1 MLASIRGSATA
12 ADARRSNFPRHI
24 DDLRRLQTPVYPL
37 EQQTGLLLERMGGA
51 VAHCSATSHDVIE
64 YHRKTYTGSKGILQ
78 MKVGL
83 VGLGRMGAAIG
94 QRLNERGCEVVAWD
108 RNPKAREVQGKR
120 GLRVVNGPRAVADE
134 AEVVLS
140 IITEDKGVRQIF
152 TAPDRFLSGEVKGKL
167 FVEMSTLQPMTH
179 RELAPIVKAKGA
191 GLVNSPVM
199 GSIPTV
205 REGKLLALLGGE
217 AADVERA
224 RAVLDHLTR
233 RIVHI
238 GPNGAGCAMKLAV
251 NLGMAVYLQSLAE
264 AMSLGVSEELKL
276 DQMLDIFG
284 EAPTRAPGSRARSAC
299 SRANRATSPSTSAP
313 CARTSCRRSRPAR
326 ATVSPCPPRQE
337 RCVVVG
343 RRRRRLGRRDLA
355 EVPRYFREFMLQV
368 YE

>member
-1 MLASIRGSATA
+1 
-12 ADARRSNFPRHI
+12 
-24 DDLRRLQTPVYPL
+24 
-37 EQQTGLLLERMGGA
+37 
-51 VAHCSATSHDVIE
+51 
-64 YHRKTYTGSKGILQ
+64 

-108 RNPKAREVQGKR
+108 RNPKARELQGKR
-120 GLRVVNGPRAVADE
+120 GLCVVNGPRAVADE

-152 TAPDRFLSGEVKGKL
+152 TAPDGFLSGEVKGKL

-179 RELAPIVKAKGA
+179 RDLAPMVKAKGA
-191 GLVNSPVM
+191 SLVDSPVM

-217 AADVERA
+217 AADVESA
-224 RAVLDHLTR
+224 RAVLDHLAR

-264 AMSLGVSEELKL
+264 AMSLGVSEGLKV

-284 EAPTRAPGSRARSAC
+284 EAPTASPWLKGKVGVLKGEPGDITLDIRTMRKDVMSAIATGARNGVAMP
-299 SRANRATSPSTSAP
+299 ATSGTLASLSA
-313 CARTSCRRSRPAR
+313 AVAGGWG
-326 ATVSPCPPRQE
+326 E
-337 RCVVVG
+337 
-343 RRRRRLGRRDLA
+343 RDLA

>member
-1 MLASIRGSATA
+1 
-12 ADARRSNFPRHI
+12 
-24 DDLRRLQTPVYPL
+24 
-37 EQQTGLLLERMGGA
+37 
-51 VAHCSATSHDVIE
+51 
-64 YHRKTYTGSKGILQ
+64 

-108 RNPKAREVQGKR
+108 RNPKARELQSKR
-120 GLRVVNGPRAVADE
+120 GLCVVNGPRAVADE

-152 TAPDRFLSGEVKGKL
+152 TAPDGFLSGEVKGKL

-179 RELAPIVKAKGA
+179 RDLAPMVKAKGA
-191 GLVNSPVM
+191 SLVDSPVM

-264 AMSLGVSEELKL
+264 AMSLGVSEGLKV

-284 EAPTRAPGSRARSAC
+284 EAPTASPWLKGKVGVLKGEPGDITLDIRTMRKDVMSAIATGARNGVAMP
-299 SRANRATSPSTSAP
+299 ATSGTLASLSA
-313 CARTSCRRSRPAR
+313 AVAGGWG
-326 ATVSPCPPRQE
+326 E
-337 RCVVVG
+337 
-343 RRRRRLGRRDLA
+343 RDLA

>member
-1 MLASIRGSATA
+1 
-12 ADARRSNFPRHI
+12 
-24 DDLRRLQTPVYPL
+24 
-37 EQQTGLLLERMGGA
+37 
-51 VAHCSATSHDVIE
+51 
-64 YHRKTYTGSKGILQ
+64 

-108 RNPKAREVQGKR
+108 RNPKARELHGKR
-120 GLRVVNGPRAVADE
+120 GLRAVNGPRAVADE

-152 TAPDRFLSGEVKGKL
+152 TAPDGFLSGEVKGKL

-179 RELAPIVKAKGA
+179 RELAPLVKAKGA
-191 GLVNSPVM
+191 SLVDSPVM

-264 AMSLGVSEELKL
+264 AMSLGVSEGLKL

-284 EAPTRAPGSRARSAC
+284 EAPTASPWLKGKVGVLKGEPGDITLDIRTMRKDVMSAIATGARNGVAMP
-299 SRANRATSPSTSAP
+299 ATSGTLASLSA
-313 CARTSCRRSRPAR
+313 AVAGGWG
-326 ATVSPCPPRQE
+326 E
-337 RCVVVG
+337 
-343 RRRRRLGRRDLA
+343 RDLA

>member
-1 MLASIRGSATA
+1 
-12 ADARRSNFPRHI
+12 
-24 DDLRRLQTPVYPL
+24 
-37 EQQTGLLLERMGGA
+37 
-51 VAHCSATSHDVIE
+51 
-64 YHRKTYTGSKGILQ
+64 

-94 QRLNERGCEVVAWD
+94 QRLNQRGCEVVAWD
-108 RNPKAREVQGKR
+108 RNPKARELQSKR
-120 GLRVVNGPRAVADE
+120 GLCVVNGPRAVADE

-152 TAPDRFLSGEVKGKL
+152 TAPDGFLSGEVKGKL

-179 RELAPIVKAKGA
+179 RELAPMVKAKGA
-191 GLVNSPVM
+191 SLVDSPVM

-264 AMSLGVSEELKL
+264 AMSLGVSEGLKV

-284 EAPTRAPGSRARSAC
+284 EAPTASPWLKGKVGVLKGEPGDITLDIRTMRKDVMSAVATGARNGVAMP
-299 SRANRATSPSTSAP
+299 ATSGTLASLSA
-313 CARTSCRRSRPAR
+313 AVAGGWG
-326 ATVSPCPPRQE
+326 E
-337 RCVVVG
+337 
-343 RRRRRLGRRDLA
+343 RDLA

>member
-1 MLASIRGSATA
+1 
-12 ADARRSNFPRHI
+12 
-24 DDLRRLQTPVYPL
+24 
-37 EQQTGLLLERMGGA
+37 
-51 VAHCSATSHDVIE
+51 
-64 YHRKTYTGSKGILQ
+64 
-78 MKVGL
+78 
-83 VGLGRMGAAIG
+83 MGAAIG

-108 RNPKAREVQGKR
+108 RNPRARELLGKR
-120 GLRVVNGPRAVADE
+120 GLRIVNGPRAVADE

-152 TAPDRFLSGEVKGKL
+152 TAPDGFLSGEVKGKL

-179 RELAPIVKAKGA
+179 RDLAPMVKAKGA
-191 GLVNSPVM
+191 SLVDSPVM

-224 RAVLDHLTR
+224 RPVLDHLTR

-264 AMSLGVSEELKL
+264 AMSLGVSEGLTL

-284 EAPTRAPGSRARSAC
+284 EAPTASPWLKSKVGVLKGEPGDITLDIRTMRKDVMSAIATGARNGVAMP
-299 SRANRATSPSTSAP
+299 ATSGTLASLSA
-313 CARTSCRRSRPAR
+313 AVAGGWG
-326 ATVSPCPPRQE
+326 E
-337 RCVVVG
+337 
-343 RRRRRLGRRDLA
+343 RDLA

>member
-1 MLASIRGSATA
+1 
-12 ADARRSNFPRHI
+12 
-24 DDLRRLQTPVYPL
+24 
-37 EQQTGLLLERMGGA
+37 
-51 VAHCSATSHDVIE
+51 
-64 YHRKTYTGSKGILQ
+64 
-78 MKVGL
+78 
-83 VGLGRMGAAIG
+83 MGAAIG
-94 QRLNERGCEVVAWD
+94 QRLNERGCDVVAWD

-152 TAPDRFLSGEVKGKL
+152 TAPDGFVSGEVKVKL
-167 FVEMSTLQPMTH
+167 FVEMSTMQQITH

-191 GLVNSPVM
+191 SLLDSPVM

-238 GPNGAGCAMKLAV
+238 GPSGAGCAMKLAV

-264 AMSLGVSEELKL
+264 AISLGVSEGLKL

-284 EAPTRAPGSRARSAC
+284 QAPTASPWLGKLGVLKGEPGDITLDIRTMRKDVMLAIATGARNGVAMP
-299 SRANRATSPSTSAP
+299 ATSGTLASLSA
-313 CARTSCRRSRPAR
+313 AVAGGWG
-326 ATVSPCPPRQE
+326 E
-337 RCVVVG
+337 
-343 RRRRRLGRRDLA
+343 RDLA